1 MFFNDNVRP
10 TLHKTPKPPCYRY
23 YIYFCPVFNDNIFIV
38 LKSLKLPIFFCLPP
52 LFSRM
57 EGTEHG
63 PNTPEPAKR
72 FVVGDLVH
80 VYQGTAPGTP
90 GKKTEAFIGRVVGYD
105 AQHQKWLVCDLCYT
119 LYVCCLLLPSLVLL
133 MDALLHVHIVDAQ

>member
-1 MFFNDNVRP
+1 
-10 TLHKTPKPPCYRY
+10 
-23 YIYFCPVFNDNIFIV
+23 
-38 LKSLKLPIFFCLPP
+38 
-52 LFSRM
+52 M

-72 FVVGDLVH
+72 FGVGDLVH

-119 LYVCCLLLPSLVLL
+119 LYVCCLLLPSLAFSCL
-133 MDALLHVHIVDAQ
+133 VDGCFASRSYCGRAIRCGILFCPNVDIPTWWQKNSCRGYLITLNLSIHNPNPNPKPLP